1 MRHNVFGRK
10 LNRNIKQRKAL
21 FRSLFINLVLKG
33 RIVTTQAKAK
43 AVRRFID
50 KIITQVKKQTL
61 ASRRLVLAKIPNKDV
76 FEKLYK
82 EIAPLFKERVSG
94 FTRIIKIG
102 ERKGDKAEMVIL
114 EWVRQPLNQGENKKN
129 QKQEIS

>member
-33 RIVTTQAKAK
+33 RIITTEAKAK

-61 ASRRLVLAKIPNKDV
+61 ASRRLVLAEIPNKDV

-82 EIAPLFKERVSG
+82 EMTPLFKERVSG
-94 FTRIIKIG
+94 FTRMIKIG

-114 EWVRQPLNQGENKKN
+114 EWVRQPLNQEENKKN

>member
-33 RIVTTQAKAK
+33 RIITTEAKAK
-43 AVRRFID
+43 AVRRLID

-61 ASRRLVLAKIPNKDV
+61 ASRRLVLAEIPNKEV

-82 EIAPLFKERVSG
+82 EIAPLLKERVSG

-114 EWVRQPLNQGENKKN
+114 EWVRQPLNQEENKKN
-129 QKQEIS
+129 QK

>member
-33 RIVTTQAKAK
+33 RIITTEAKAK
-43 AVRRFID
+43 AVRRLID

-61 ASRRLVLAKIPNKDV
+61 ASRRLVLAEIPNKDV

-82 EIAPLFKERVSG
+82 EMTPLFKERVSG
-94 FTRIIKIG
+94 FTRMIKIG

-114 EWVRQPLNQGENKKN
+114 EWVRQPLNQEENKKN